1 MSVPPRLF
9 VTDCEGPLTRNDNAM
24 EVCAAFL
31 PEGAELFA
39 RLSRYDDFLADVLH
53 KPGYNAGDTLR
64 LIVPFLLAYGVR
76 DRDIEE
82 YSADT
87 VLVVPGARDLLRDV
101 AAALPAYIISTS
113 YTPYLRALCRAT
125 GFPFAQCRCTK
136 LDLDAWHLTAD
147 EAEWL
152 RDRAEAV
159 LEQPGDRAARGGAV
173 GGRPVGRRPRRRR
186 RARPPVLERHGAPGA
201 AAAPRSWPPCGRWAA
216 ASSSRRCATSRPA
229 AASSCPTSCTWATR
243 SPTCRPSRP
252 CARPAAWPLSFNGNR
267 YALAAAEL
275 AAAAADTPPTRELA
289 LAFAAGGREG
299 RLRRRARLAADQQAA
314 APGRPARRVR
324 CRRSPTPRPT
334 PARTCAASASRDSA
348 DPTARA
354 RRTRRPLG

>member
-87 VLVVPGARDLLRDV
+87 VLIVPGARDLLRDV
-101 AAALPAYIISTS
+101 ADALPAYIISTS
-113 YTPYLRALCRAT
+113 YTPYIRALCRGV
-125 GFPFAQCRCTK
+125 GFPFAQCRCTS
-136 LDLDAWHLTAD
+136 LDLDAWHLTAE

-152 RDRAEAV
+152 RDRAAAI
-159 LEQPGDRAARGGAV
+159 LEQPVIELPEAARSAADLSAADRAAVAALDRLFWSDMGARGRRSAEIVAAV
-173 GGRPVGRRPRRRR
+173 RPVGGNLKLEALRAIAAGRRVELSDVMYVGDSITDV
-186 RARPPVLERHGAPGA
+186 PPFTAVREAGGIA
-201 AAAPRSWPPCGRWAA
+201 
-216 ASSSRRCATSRPA
+216 
-229 AASSCPTSCTWATR
+229 
-243 SPTCRPSRP
+243 
-252 CARPAAWPLSFNGNR
+252 LSFNGNR

-275 AAAAADTPPTRELA
+275 AAAAADTRPTRELA

-299 RLRRRARLAADQQAA
+299 VFTAARSWPATSKPLPRVGLLAEAGPALVHASAYARSHLRGERVARL
-314 APGRPARRVR
+314 G
-324 CRRSPTPRPT
+324 
-334 PARTCAASASRDSA
+334 
-348 DPTARA
+348 
-354 RRTRRPLG
+354 